1 MSMLR
6 WARSFCVALVL
17 LAATGM
23 AARGALSC
31 SAPPEMTRFR
41 VKLPN
46 IARAVRSRKP
56 LDIVAIGSSSTAGV
70 GASDPAHTY
79 PARLAEELR
88 YRWPQLAVTVRN
100 KGVGGEL
107 SYQMVARFDR
117 DVLPY
122 HPQLV
127 IWQTGSNQLLR
138 SENIE
143 GYTETIRE
151 GINRLRAAQA
161 DVVLM
166 DPQFAPRVLARRIHQ
181 PVLDSI
187 AALANDMNV
196 AVFQRFAV
204 MRHWTSS
211 GQYKMEEIVSSDGLH
226 MNDLSYG
233 CLARLLAD
241 SLVAATEFGERK
253 PEVDRENERREPMM
267 ELGD

>member
-6 WARSFCVALVL
+6 WATSLCVALAL
-17 LAATGM
+17 LAAPGM
-23 AARGALSC
+23 AAAPGALRC
-31 SAPPEMTRFR
+31 SAPPEITRFR

-46 IARAVRSRKP
+46 TAGTVRSRKP
-56 LDIVAIGSSSTAGV
+56 LAIVAIGSSSTAGV

-79 PARLAEELR
+79 PARLVEELR
-88 YRWPQLAVTVRN
+88 HRWPQLEVTVIN
-100 KGVGGEL
+100 KGVAGEFA
-107 SYQMVARFDR
+107 YQMLARFER

-151 GINRLRAAQA
+151 GINRLRAADA

-181 PVLDSI
+181 PVVDSI
-187 AALANDMNV
+187 AAVAKETNV

-204 MRHWTSS
+204 MEHWISS
-211 GQYKMEEIVSSDGLH
+211 GQYKIEEIISSDGLH
-226 MNDLSYG
+226 MNDVSYG

-241 SLVAATEFGERK
+241 SLVAATEST
-253 PEVDRENERREPMM
+253 NESRRRIEKTK
-267 ELGD
+267 DASR